1 MARFLWVRHKRV
13 IPVPQLQPLDARD
26 IIKHRMAAEVVEA
39 RAKMVAARVATR
51 AATAREKAV
60 AEAMAKAARRVASY
74 TAQGNAWVEAGKA
87 SEARR
92 AKAKAA
98 REAERAPLLEV
109 PDMIVFSDDDWD
121 DDPNWWDDPDDWVNF
136 LDWDDDFVP
145 FEVLKK
151 C

>member
-26 IIKHRMAAEVVEA
+26 IIKHRIEAEAVKAVV
-39 RAKMVAARVATR
+39 RVE

-60 AEAMAKAARRVASY
+60 AAARAKATRREKAY
-74 TAQGNAWVEAGKA
+74 TAQRNTWVEA
-87 SEARR
+87 
-92 AKAKAA
+92 AKAK
-98 REAERAPLLEV
+98 AERAPLLEV
-109 PDMIVFSDDDWD
+109 PDMIVFSDDDYA
-121 DDPNWWDDPDDWVNF
+121 NWWDDPDDWVDV

>member
-39 RAKMVAARVATR
+39 RAKVVAARVAAR

-60 AEAMAKAARRVASY
+60 AAAREKATRRAASY

-98 REAERAPLLEV
+98 RAAERAPLLEV
-109 PDMIVFSDDDWD
+109 PDMIVFSD
-121 DDPNWWDDPDDWVNF
+121 DDPDDWVNF

>member
-26 IIKHRMAAEVVEA
+26 IIKHRIEAEAVKAVV
-39 RAKMVAARVATR
+39 RVE

-60 AEAMAKAARRVASY
+60 AAERAKATRREKAY
-74 TAQGNAWVEAGKA
+74 TAQRNTWVEA
-87 SEARR
+87 
-92 AKAKAA
+92 AKAK
-98 REAERAPLLEV
+98 AERAPLLEV
-109 PDMIVFSDDDWD
+109 PDMIVFSDDDIDWD
-121 DDPNWWDDPDDWVNF
+121 DYPNWWDDPDDWVDF

>member
-1 MARFLWVRHKRV
+1 MARFLWVRNKRV

-26 IIKHRMAAEVVEA
+26 IIKHRIEAEAVKAVV
-39 RAKMVAARVATR
+39 RVE

-60 AEAMAKAARRVASY
+60 AAARARATRREKAY
-74 TAQGNAWVEAGKA
+74 TAQRNTWVEA
-87 SEARR
+87 
-92 AKAKAA
+92 AKAK
-98 REAERAPLLEV
+98 AERAPLLEV
-109 PDMIVFSDDDWD
+109 PDMIVFSGDDIDWD
-121 DDPNWWDDPDDWVNF
+121 GDDPNWWDDPNDWVDF